1 MRFEL
6 IMDVLS
12 KGNNRGSALR
22 ELLAYAGVNDNDLS
36 KVTDEKALEWLKM
49 GMTTKTTR
57 EIAGF
62 STDANQGNALEALMD
77 WYGVTAL
84 RDIPESAA
92 LEFLEM
98 LKSGKVEL

>member
-6 IMDVLS
+6 IMAVLS
-12 KGNNRGSALR
+12 KGNKKGSALR
-22 ELLAYAGVNDNDLS
+22 ELLEYAGVSDNDLS
-36 KVTDEKALEWLKM
+36 KVTDKQALEWLETR
-49 GMTTKTTR
+49 MTTKTTR

-77 WYGVTAL
+77 WYGATAL
-84 RDIPESAA
+84 REIPESAA

-98 LKSGKVEL
+98 LKGGKVTL